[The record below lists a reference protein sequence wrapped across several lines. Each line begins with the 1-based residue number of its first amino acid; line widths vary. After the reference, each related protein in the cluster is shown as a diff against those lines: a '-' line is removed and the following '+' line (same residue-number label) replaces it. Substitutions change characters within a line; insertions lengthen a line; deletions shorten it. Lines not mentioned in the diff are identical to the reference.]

1 MKQPLIFSMIIAFSL
16 IWTSCTP
23 PEEKAEEAPA
33 PKELTTLNE
42 KISYVAGQ
50 DIGKSLKSRGTD
62 IDLDIVIEGIQDS
75 FTEKESLITPEDAIQ
90 VKKEYA
96 KMIREEHEKKNK
108 ETAEKNKIEGDAF
121 LAENKKK
128 EGVKTTESGLQ
139 YEVITA
145 GEGSKPKA
153 TDQVSV
159 HYVGTLIDGTE
170 FDSSHKRGQPATFFL
185 NRVVKGWT
193 EGLQLMPV
201 GSKYRFYIPSELG
214 YGERGAGPKI
224 GPNATLTF
232 EVELL

>member
-1 MKQPLIFSMIIAFSL
+1 MSSDRTPRFYPRRFRLPDLVNPHANGLLIG
-16 IWTSCTP
+16 
-23 PEEKAEEAPA
+23 
-33 PKELTTLNE
+33 NE
-42 KISYVAGQ
+42 
-50 DIGKSLKSRGTD
+50 
-62 IDLDIVIEGIQDS
+62 
-75 FTEKESLITPEDAIQ
+75 
-90 VKKEYA
+90 
-96 KMIREEHEKKNK
+96 KNK

-121 LAENKKK
+121 LAENKNK

-232 EVELL
+232 EVELLEIVKPKPPKRETVK